1 MKINVGNLSP
11 EVVDAELHA
20 LFAAYGKVELARVV
34 TEKNTTRPT
43 GNGFVLMPSRPEATA
58 AITALRG
65 QNLKGRKLTVKE
77 SPPRAPQKPI
87 RADARK
93 AARAA
98 NEEARG

>member
-1 MKINVGNLSP
+1 MKIDGGNLSP
-11 EVVDAELHA
+11 EVTDAELHA
-20 LFAAYGKVELARVV
+20 LFVPYGKVESAAIVK
-34 TEKNTTRPT
+34 EKHTARPT
-43 GNGFVLMPSRPEATA
+43 GFGFVLMPSRPEATV

-77 SPPRAPQKPI
+77 SPLRAPQKPI

-93 AARAA
+93 TARAA